1 MKCPKTSLKVQ
12 CAKCQGF
19 GHSFVNST
27 SKPLVI
33 QEYKDIDGKKKT
45 IMFNCMNSI
54 LRTLVA

>member
-1 MKCPKTSLKVQ
+1 MKCPKMISKVR

-19 GHSFVNST
+19 GHSFINCT

-33 QEYKDIDGKKKT
+33 QEYKDIGEKKT

-54 LRTLVA
+54 LKTLVP